1 MNFQS
6 AKISVGFLFL
16 HIWLSFFLRP
26 SLSSLCFRPGA
37 DGKKTNFVARLSSP
51 LADILDNSVAFVCPT
66 RSGDHHLPRWWK
78 ISAGANSESAT
89 HLGNGSRSWSKEKTR
104 KLRAVPCGESRP
116 LRGATV
122 RAGYKLAGTVG
133 STTQTSQEPSSA
145 RISHSS
151 FLIYIFTS
159 FLPLRHVSSCSGE
172 WLYTIQW
179 KT

>member
-1 MNFQS
+1 MAQFFFYDHH
-6 AKISVGFLFL
+6 FLVFV
-16 HIWLSFFLRP
+16 FVR
-26 SLSSLCFRPGA
+26 A
-37 DGKKTNFVARLSSP
+37 QMEKKTNFVARLSSP

-104 KLRAVPCGESRP
+104 KLRAVPCGESRA